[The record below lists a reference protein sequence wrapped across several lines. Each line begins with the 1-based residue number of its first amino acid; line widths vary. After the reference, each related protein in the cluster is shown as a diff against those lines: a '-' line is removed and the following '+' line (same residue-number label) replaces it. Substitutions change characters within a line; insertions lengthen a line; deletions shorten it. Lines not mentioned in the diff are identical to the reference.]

1 MAEKIQMKYFGQNQ
15 LLEFAFSWVL
25 EKDFT
30 IKGIVGSWN
39 VLCYHRYQKYHLQ
52 IRKRKPNKTFM
63 ILKAKIS
70 SNSYKSPN

>member
-15 LLEFAFSWVL
+15 LLEFPFSWVL

-39 VLCYHRYQKYHLQ
+39 VLYYHRY
-52 IRKRKPNKTFM
+52 
-63 ILKAKIS
+63 
-70 SNSYKSPN
+70 